1 MKKRLLIFVL
11 LATLCAIQTIAQT
24 VSGIVSDAASGKV
37 LPRATCK
44 VVNRGDSLLRYCIA
58 GANGRFSMTLP
69 PRAAELVF
77 SCMGYEQQRITIE
90 HAGENMEI
98 KMLQTS
104 HSLPD
109 VIVKAPPITKRKD
122 TVDYHVSSFVDKGDR
137 HLEDVLKKMPGFEVT
152 PDGGIKYQGR
162 PISRFN
168 IEGQNLLGGR
178 YNQAT
183 RNMPVAA
190 VSTVQVMENNQHI
203 RALKNK
209 VSSEET
215 ALNIKLKKDYKLKPF
230 GEIYGGGGGLSTF
243 LWIGAISMLNIS
255 PKNQTLITAET
266 NNLGKSLSGE
276 GFNNIDLTG
285 MRTSHFLPIGMLDDI
300 TLRLLPLKSKRYL
313 DNKSYSIA
321 LNHLFVLSRYSN
333 LVANVSFVDQREIN
347 RDSIYNR
354 YGGQNT
360 FELSETNRLYKR
372 IYTLSPSVKYEL
384 NSPKLYLEDE
394 LKGSFGKMEIE
405 NRLISNATALDNSM
419 WRRPGHIQNHLNIIL
434 NTGLQ
439 TFSIRSF
446 ARYFFDKEAL
456 MSPTLQL
463 LRHGQLLFENK
474 VSTGI
479 SLFRHNIGLEYS
491 NEYIRNNIVFANRSD
506 ASSIFT
512 HTLQSNYIIGI
523 GKSSFMLGL
532 PINLSI
538 VDLQWNR
545 AANGKRF
552 HIAPSVGWTYLP
564 NSFLTIR
571 ANISYRERA
580 GEEPL
585 MSQPYRTNYRTTK
598 DALNRMGWDK
608 IWSVNFSMSYRSVL
622 HLLTWHLNGNAF
634 LTKSDHYTEFSYTPS
649 GTRLRPV
656 WQPND
661 QRMFYITTSLHKV
674 IGKGLNLKTSIN
686 FNRMEMFIAQN
697 GEQNI
702 YKSNVISSMVDIVYA
717 NLSWLKITWSTTG
730 NLSWY
735 DAQPKSLFKSIYTE
749 ASLSLYP
756 IAHLGIDISADHSLQ
771 EISKNEYRSNLFL
784 DFSAEYQ
791 FSKRFSIALTVTN
804 LLGRKEY
811 VDMNRTAINY
821 SYFSKHIRGREV
833 ISTLRFSF

>member
-1 MKKRLLIFVL
+1 MKKSLLIFVL

-300 TLRLLPLKSKRYL
+300 TLRILPLKSKRYL

-347 RDSIYNR
+347 SDSIYNR

-372 IYTLSPSVKYEL
+372 IYTLSPSVKY
-384 NSPKLYLEDE
+384 
-394 LKGSFGKMEIE
+394 
-405 NRLISNATALDNSM
+405 
-419 WRRPGHIQNHLNIIL
+419 
-434 NTGLQ
+434 
-439 TFSIRSF
+439 
-446 ARYFFDKEAL
+446 
-456 MSPTLQL
+456 
-463 LRHGQLLFENK
+463 
-474 VSTGI
+474 
-479 SLFRHNIGLEYS
+479 
-491 NEYIRNNIVFANRSD
+491 
-506 ASSIFT
+506 
-512 HTLQSNYIIGI
+512 
-523 GKSSFMLGL
+523 
-532 PINLSI
+532 
-538 VDLQWNR
+538 
-545 AANGKRF
+545 
-552 HIAPSVGWTYLP
+552 
-564 NSFLTIR
+564 
-571 ANISYRERA
+571 
-580 GEEPL
+580 
-585 MSQPYRTNYRTTK
+585 
-598 DALNRMGWDK
+598 
-608 IWSVNFSMSYRSVL
+608 
-622 HLLTWHLNGNAF
+622 
-634 LTKSDHYTEFSYTPS
+634 
-649 GTRLRPV
+649 
-656 WQPND
+656 
-661 QRMFYITTSLHKV
+661 
-674 IGKGLNLKTSIN
+674 
-686 FNRMEMFIAQN
+686 
-697 GEQNI
+697 
-702 YKSNVISSMVDIVYA
+702 
-717 NLSWLKITWSTTG
+717 
-730 NLSWY
+730 
-735 DAQPKSLFKSIYTE
+735 
-749 ASLSLYP
+749 
-756 IAHLGIDISADHSLQ
+756 
-771 EISKNEYRSNLFL
+771 
-784 DFSAEYQ
+784 
-791 FSKRFSIALTVTN
+791 
-804 LLGRKEY
+804 
-811 VDMNRTAINY
+811 
-821 SYFSKHIRGREV
+821 
-833 ISTLRFSF
+833 